1 MPQHHAIFTMLRRR
15 PFPILLLAAGCTA
28 GAFAQSAPPAPSAPA
43 TPAAG
48 AAAPAAAA
56 PNTTPVTTAAKGVAT
71 VNPGFE
77 STKTGTRGDPEG
89 WFTFQH
95 AGNPS
100 YRYVIDADAP
110 HSGSR
115 SLRIENIGPEPYGA
129 IAQSFDAKPHVGKV
143 AKLSGWLRTKDA
155 NSEGGA
161 GLTLLVQQ
169 GGNILAHNFMYDAA
183 VIGTTDWKHYT
194 ITVPIPKGADRLE
207 IGAMMRGRG
216 ALWFDDAELEFV
228 AP

>member
-1 MPQHHAIFTMLRRR
+1 MPRRR
-15 PFPILLLAAGCTA
+15 PLPFLLLAACCAG
-28 GAFAQSAPPAPSAPA
+28 GAFAQPAPSAAPPAAASAPGAPASAAAKA
-43 TPAAG
+43 TPAA
-48 AAAPAAAA
+48 
-56 PNTTPVTTAAKGVAT
+56 TAAQGVPT

-77 STKTGTRGDPEG
+77 STKTGSRGDPEG

-100 YRYVIDADAP
+100 YRYIVDADNP
-110 HSGSR
+110 HGGTR

-155 NSEGGA
+155 NSDGGA

-169 GGNILAHNFMYDAA
+169 GGNILAHNFMYDGA
-183 VIGTTDWKHYT
+183 VTGTTDWKRYT
-194 ITVPIPKGADRLE
+194 ITVPIPKGADRIE

>member
-1 MPQHHAIFTMLRRR
+1 MLRRHPL
-15 PFPILLLAAGCTA
+15 PFLLLATCCAG
-28 GAFAQSAPPAPSAPA
+28 GAFAQPAPSA
-43 TPAAG
+43 T
-48 AAAPAAAA
+48 PAAAA
-56 PNTTPVTTAAKGVAT
+56 PAVTAPAAPKATPAATAAKGFPT
-71 VNPGFE
+71 TNPGFE
-77 STKTGTRGDPEG
+77 STKTGSRGDPEG

-95 AGNPS
+95 AGNAS
-100 YRYVIDADAP
+100 YRYVVDADAP

-129 IAQSFDAKPHVGKV
+129 IAQSLDAKPHVGKV

-155 NSEGGA
+155 GDGGA

-183 VIGTTDWKHYT
+183 VTGTTDWKRYT

-207 IGAMMRGRG
+207 IGAMLRGRG

>member
-1 MPQHHAIFTMLRRR
+1 MLRRR
-15 PFPILLLAAGCTA
+15 PLPFLLLAACCA
-28 GAFAQSAPPAPSAPA
+28 CGAFAQPAPSV
-43 TPAAG
+43 T
-48 AAAPAAAA
+48 PAAAA
-56 PNTTPVTTAAKGVAT
+56 SAPGAPASPAPKAAPPATQGVAT

-77 STKTGTRGDPEG
+77 STKTGQRGDPEG

-95 AGNPS
+95 AGSPS
-100 YRYVIDADAP
+100 YRYIVDTDNP
-110 HSGSR
+110 HGGTR

-129 IAQSFDAKPHVGKV
+129 VAQSLAAAPHVGKV

-155 NSEGGA
+155 NSDGGA

-183 VIGTTDWKHYT
+183 VTGTTDWKRYT
-194 ITVPIPKGADRLE
+194 ITVAIPKGADRLE

>member
-1 MPQHHAIFTMLRRR
+1 MPRRR
-15 PFPILLLAAGCTA
+15 PLPFLLLAACCAG
-28 GAFAQSAPPAPSAPA
+28 GAFAQPAPSA
-43 TPAAG
+43 TPAAAGKRARRTCVRRAEGG
-48 AAAPAAAA
+48 AGGHGREGRCPPSIPASNRRR
-56 PNTTPVTTAAKGVAT
+56 PD
-71 VNPGFE
+71 
-77 STKTGTRGDPEG
+77 SRGDPEG

-100 YRYVIDADAP
+100 YRYIVDTDNP
-110 HSGSR
+110 HGGTR

-155 NSEGGA
+155 NSDGGA

-169 GGNILAHNFMYDAA
+169 GGNILAHNFMYDGA
-183 VIGTTDWKHYT
+183 VTGTTDWKRYT
-194 ITVPIPKGADRLE
+194 ITVPIPKGADRIE

>member
-1 MPQHHAIFTMLRRR
+1 MP
-15 PFPILLLAAGCTA
+15 
-28 GAFAQSAPPAPSAPA
+28 
-43 TPAAG
+43 
-48 AAAPAAAA
+48 
-56 PNTTPVTTAAKGVAT
+56 T

-77 STKTGTRGDPEG
+77 STKTGSRGDPEG

-100 YRYVIDADAP
+100 YRYIVDTDNP
-110 HSGSR
+110 HGGTR

-129 IAQSFDAKPHVGKV
+129 IAQSLDAKPHVGKV

-155 NSEGGA
+155 NSDGGA

-169 GGNILAHNFMYDAA
+169 GGNILAHNFMYDGA
-183 VIGTTDWKHYT
+183 VTGTTDWKRYT
-194 ITVPIPKGADRLE
+194 ITVAIPKGADRLE